1 MSTLMRLFLSL
12 TMNNITDRV
21 FRYIEENDM
30 VHVGDQVVVGVSGG
44 ADSLCLLFLLW
55 KYQRFLC
62 GKNNDRKSFAL
73 KVIHI
78 HHGIRGESADGDAVF
93 VENFCRERHIECI
106 TIRKNIPEIAKQR
119 HETVEEAGRRERYS
133 SFMSAL
139 DGEGRKVIAVAHH
152 MDDQAETVVHN
163 LLRGTGIRGLCGMR
177 AVDSY
182 EEALLIRPLLC
193 FRRSEIEDFL
203 SQEGLS
209 FRTDETNADTDYSRN
224 RIRHNI
230 IPECSHVNQRS
241 TEHIGEAADRLSRV
255 WDFLIMSAGECYN
268 KYVTDNGAAGE
279 ERELRIDGSIFSN
292 EHIAVVEEVLRLT
305 VKNMTGKLK
314 DITAEHLSAIERLYM
329 GQSGKSIDLPYR
341 LKITKNYEEVIFTMR
356 EDTHERV
363 RELKNAGKNP
373 EKALNGWRL
382 KTWVFDLEPGKELDY
397 PKDFYTKWFDYDKIK
412 GNVVLRGRGPGDR
425 ITLNVGTQKLQ
436 DFFTNQKIPAN
447 KRDDYMIVS
456 LKSGS
461 DVIWVVGDDIS
472 RISENYKV
480 TPETKKVLEAKLVKD
495 DLQGEKKMNVNI
507 RTMITE
513 EQVDTRIAEI
523 AAQISE
529 DYAGQEVTL
538 VCILKGSVFYTCEL
552 AKRITVPVRVEFM
565 RCSSYGNSTNS
576 SGEVKVT
583 LDMDEPLEGKNIIVV
598 EDIIDTGRTL
608 SYLLTL
614 LKTRNPA
621 SLKLTTLLDKPDR
634 RVVHVDVDYVGF
646 VIPDEFVVGYGL
658 DYAQDYRNLPYIGVV
673 E

>member
-1 MSTLMRLFLSL
+1 
-12 TMNNITDRV
+12 MNNITDRV
-21 FRYIEENDM
+21 FRYIEEHDM
-30 VHVGDQVVVGVSGG
+30 IRPGDQIVVGVSGG

-55 KYQRFLC
+55 KYREKCCADKARNTDF
-62 GKNNDRKSFAL
+62 GIR
-73 KVIHI
+73 VVHV
-78 HHGIRGESADGDAVF
+78 HHGIRGESADGDAFF
-93 VENFCRERHIECI
+93 VENFCRERQIECI
-106 TIRKNIPEIAKQR
+106 TVRKNIPEIAKER
-119 HETVEEAGRRERYS
+119 HQTVEEAGRTERYA
-133 SFMSAL
+133 SFL
-139 DGEGRKVIAVAHH
+139 QVFDKNNNGRKIIAVAHH
-152 MDDQAETVVHN
+152 MDDQAETVLHN
-163 LLRGTGIRGLCGMR
+163 LVRGTGIRGLCGMR
-177 AVDSY
+177 PADQLEDAV
-182 EEALLIRPLLC
+182 LIRPLLC
-193 FRRSEIEDFL
+193 VRRSEIEEYL
-203 SQEGLS
+203 NENNLT
-209 FRTDETNADTDYSRN
+209 FRVDETNSDVDYSRN

-230 IPECSHVNQRS
+230 IPECNNINRRTVEHV
-241 TEHIGEAADRLSRV
+241 GEAAHKLSQV
-255 WDFLIMSAGECYN
+255 WDYLNQSAEICYN
-268 KYVTDNGAAGE
+268 TYVTDNGM
-279 ERELRIDGSIFSN
+279 DGDKAEIRLDGAVFSK
-292 EHIAVVEEVLRLT
+292 EHIAVAEEVLRLC
-305 VKNMTGKLK
+305 VKRMTGKLK
-314 DITAEHLSAIERLYM
+314 DITSEHLSAIERLYK

-373 EKALNGWRL
+373 EKALNGWKL
-382 KTWVFDLEPGKELDY
+382 KTWVFDLEPGRELDY
-397 PKDFYTKWFDYDKIK
+397 PKDFYTKWFDYDKIN

-425 ITLNVGTQKLQ
+425 ISLSVGTQKLQ
-436 DFFTNQKIPAN
+436 DFFTNQKIPAA
-447 KRDDYMIVS
+447 KRDDYMIMS

-461 DVIWVVGDDIS
+461 DVIWIVGDDLS

-480 TPETKKVLEAKLVKD
+480 TKDTKRVLEAKLVKD
-495 DLQGEKKMNVNI
+495 DLQGEEKMNVNI
-507 RTMITE
+507 KTMLTE
-513 EQVDTRIAEI
+513 EQVDNRIREI

-552 AKRITVPVRVEFM
+552 AKRITVPVRIEFM

-608 SYLLTL
+608 SYLLAL

-634 RVVHVDVDYVGF
+634 RVVSVDVDYVGF

-658 DYAQDYRNLPYIGVV
+658 DYAQDYRNLPYIGIV